1 MYEGS
6 HVTPSQSFV
15 LRYASRQSLVPYGTL
30 VIKAPRALEQTVCDT
45 CRLQTCRLADLQ
57 TCRLADLQTCRLAD
71 LQTCR
76 LADLQTRRLAD
87 LQTCRLADLQT
98 CRLAD
103 LESQHTSS
111 SYPKS
116 FLKSAQPPLRITCL
130 PDFPRFRSKQT

>member
-1 MYEGS
+1 MR
-6 HVTPSQSFV
+6 H
-15 LRYASRQSLVPYGTL
+15 
-30 VIKAPRALEQTVCDT
+30 
-45 CRLQTCRLADLQ
+45 LQTADLQ
-57 TCRLADLQTCRLAD
+57 TCRP
-71 LQTCR
+71 
-76 LADLQTRRLAD
+76 AD

-130 PDFPRFRSKQT
+130 PEFPRFRRKQT